1 MDERE
6 DPGSGD
12 GAGLEGKGKGDTR
25 SGNGESGA
33 GNGDTRPEIGDP
45 EAGNG
50 DKRPENREPGAGN
63 GDLEPRAGEGGDT
76 RQRLLQAARKI
87 LAEKG
92 FDGTS
97 VRAVTE
103 AAGANLGA
111 VTYHFESK
119 EKLYHAVLGEVLGP
133 MREQAQLLKALPF
146 SPLQRLEFFIRGMFQ
161 HLSEN
166 PDIPRFMVQEI
177 VLGREPA
184 PPVLETLRVVAPAL
198 AGIIQEGQHVGTVR
212 EGDPVL
218 MALSALSQPIYL
230 SIMPPV
236 LARED
241 LKTAG
246 VPQPRTSPEDHAVEF
261 VLRGLA
267 ARQEEFE

>member
-1 MDERE
+1 MDER
-6 DPGSGD
+6 DVPGSGD
-12 GAGLEGKGKGDTR
+12 GAGLEGT
-25 SGNGESGA
+25 
-33 GNGDTRPEIGDP
+33 GNGDTRAGSGDP

-50 DKRPENREPGAGN
+50 HKRPENGGPRAGI

-119 EKLYHAVLGEVLGP
+119 EKLYHAVLEEVLGP
-133 MREQAQLLKALPF
+133 MREQAQLLKGLPF

-184 PPVLETLRVVAPAL
+184 PPILEILRVVAPAL

-212 EGDPVL
+212 DGDPVL

-246 VPQPRTSPEDHAVEF
+246 VPQPRISPEDHAVEF